1 MSTGYF
7 ISQWYY
13 LYYIVSHQFVML
25 YNVIQEILTHEKF
38 THRI

>member
-13 LYYIVSHQFVML
+13 LYYIVNHHTIIL
-25 YNVIQEILTHEKF
+25 YNIIQEILTNEKF
-38 THRI
+38 TPRI